1 MPRRRTSGEN
11 NALRPVAPAL
21 TLLLVAMPGAVRA
34 AGIEAPTLAYIDPG
48 AGSFILQALVATLA
62 GIAVVVHTYWR
73 KIKVFFGLAPPE
85 KDDGDEPPAEE
96 R

>member
-11 NALRPVAPAL
+11 NALRAVAPAL
-21 TLLLVAMPGAVRA
+21 TLLLVAMPSAVRA

-73 KIKVFFGLAPPE
+73 KIKVFFGLAAPE
-85 KDDGDEPPAEE
+85 EDDSDEPPAEE

>member
-1 MPRRRTSGEN
+1 MAGRRTSGEN
-11 NALRPVAPAL
+11 DAMRSVAHAL
-21 TLLLVAMPGAVRA
+21 TLLLIALPGAVRA
-34 AGIEAPTLAYIDPG
+34 AGSEAPTLAYIDPG

-73 KIKVFFGLAPPE
+73 KIKVFFGRAPPE

>member
-11 NALRPVAPAL
+11 NALRAVAPAL

-34 AGIEAPTLAYIDPG
+34 AGIEAQTLAYIDPG
-48 AGSFILQALVATLA
+48 AGSFILQALVAALA
-62 GIAVVVHTYWR
+62 GIAVAVHTYWQ
-73 KIKVFFGLAPPE
+73 KIKAFFGLAAPE
-85 KDDGDEPPAEE
+85 EDDCDEPPAEE